1 MAQCPQC
8 GEENPERA
16 RFCLACA
23 TPLTNGPQRL
33 REERKIVTVLFADLV
48 GFTARAEQ
56 MDPEDV
62 RAILA
67 PYHVSLREQLEQYG
81 GTVEKFI
88 GDAVMA
94 VFGAPLAHE
103 DDPERAVR
111 AALAIRDGIIA
122 EGELQVRVGITTGEA
137 LVSIGARP
145 ELGEGMA
152 AGDVVNTAARLQAA
166 APVNAIVVDEAT
178 YGATK
183 RVIQYGEQ
191 PTIEAKG
198 KKDPVSIWEAVEAR
212 AHFGVDVRQLGGTPL
227 LGRAREIEALRN
239 AFERTRAE
247 SSPQLVTIV
256 GVPGIGKSRM
266 VWELFQEIDRDS
278 DLVSWRQGRSLP
290 YGEAVSFWAF
300 AEMVKAEAGI
310 LETDEREETDRKL
323 ASAVKSVIDE
333 DFDTEWVTDRLRPL
347 VGTSSP
353 EELGEDNRH
362 EAFAGWRRF
371 VEGLAERGP
380 LVLVFE
386 DLHWADDGLLDFI
399 DYLVERVGDVPLF
412 VLCTARPELLT
423 RRSGWGGGKPNAST
437 ISLSPLSPEDTAE
450 LVRTLVGRSGMSA
463 GVQATLQERAGGNP
477 LYAEEFARL
486 LVERPSAETLPETVQ
501 GLIAA
506 RLDGLQEEEKG
517 ILQDA
522 AVVGKVFWLG
532 ALAAEDRPT
541 ASLEEHLHV
550 LERKEFIRREQR
562 SSVTGES
569 EYAFRHL
576 LVRDVAYSQIP
587 RARRV
592 QKHIEAARFIESLGR
607 PDDHAELRA
616 HHYLAALDLAD
627 ASSQRSEGLDMGAAL
642 ALREAG
648 NRALALNSFAAA
660 GRYYARALELW
671 PTGDGERAGLLLQYG
686 RALRINEGGGEAVL
700 EEARDELLAIGEYS
714 RAAEANILLAELA
727 WYNVRPQET
736 EAFVGEARRLIAD
749 AEPSRIKAH
758 VLATVARYAML
769 ADRQQES
776 VEVGRQA
783 LAIAEELQHPDL
795 QAHALFSIGTAR
807 ANMGDW
813 DGMADV
819 EKGIRIGL
827 EANWTEVPRGYN
839 NLAAL
844 AEGRGELSRAFELR
858 KTGAREATRLGTGY
872 MLRWFEATLPEDH
885 YWAGEWDL
893 ALATAERAL
902 TAAEDETAYHQE
914 HVALRTRGRIRL
926 ARGDVAGALEDALR
940 AATVGLLT
948 DQRQASVPSL
958 AFSARVHFDVGEKD
972 AAGRAVDQLTALWG
986 DGRFGPAG
994 EWADLAVLLPELGR
1008 SSDLLALL
1016 DQAVPTLWTKA
1027 ARLWVGRD
1035 LIGAADI
1042 YAEMGSRPDE
1052 AQARLQAARV
1062 LIDADRL
1069 GEARS
1074 QLEQGL
1080 AFYRLVDASH
1090 HVRDGEALVLMA
1102 ED

>member
-1 MAQCPQC
+1 MVQCPRC

-23 TPLTNGPQRL
+23 TPLTSTPPRQW
-33 REERKIVTVLFADLV
+33 EERKIVTVLFADLV

-67 PYHVSLREQLEQYG
+67 PYHVRLREQLEQYG

-94 VFGAPLAHE
+94 VFGAPVAHE

-111 AALAIRDGIIA
+111 AALAIRDGIIDQ
-122 EGELQVRVGITTGEA
+122 GELQVRVGITTGEA

-145 ELGEGMA
+145 ELGEGIA

-166 APVNAIVVDEAT
+166 APANAIVVDEAT
-178 YGATK
+178 YGATQ
-183 RVIQYGEQ
+183 RVIEYGELR
-191 PTIEAKG
+191 PVEAKG
-198 KKDPVSIWEAVEAR
+198 KSDPVSAWEAVEAR

-227 LGRAREIEALRN
+227 LGRDREIEALRN
-239 AFERTRAE
+239 ALERARAE
-247 SSPQLVTIV
+247 SSPQLLTIV
-256 GVPGIGKSRM
+256 GVPGIGKSRL
-266 VWELFQEIDRDS
+266 VWELFQEIDRDP

-310 LETDEREETDRKL
+310 LETDERDETERKL
-323 ASAVKSVIDE
+323 AGAVKSVIDE
-333 DFDTEWVTDRLRPL
+333 DSDVEWVTDRLRPL

-362 EAFAGWRRF
+362 QAFVGWRRF
-371 VEGLAERGP
+371 VEGLAERRP

-386 DLHWADDGLLDFI
+386 DLHWADDGLLDFV
-399 DYLVERVGDVPLF
+399 DYLVERVGDIPLF

-423 RRSGWGGGKPNAST
+423 RCPGWGGGKSNAST
-437 ISLSPLSPEDTAE
+437 ISLSPLSPEDTAH

-463 GVQATLQERAGGNP
+463 DVQATLQERAGGNP

-486 LVERPSAETLPETVQ
+486 LVERPAAETLPETVQ
-501 GLIAA
+501 GIIAA
-506 RLDGLQEEEKG
+506 RLDALHEDEKR

-522 AVVGKVFWLG
+522 AVLGKVFWLS
-532 ALAAEDRPT
+532 ALGSDDRSVPF
-541 ASLEEHLHV
+541 LEEHLHL

-562 SSVTGES
+562 SSLTGET

-576 LVRDVAYSQIP
+576 LVRDVAYNQIP
-587 RARRV
+587 RALRV

-627 ASSQRSEGLDMGAAL
+627 ASSRRSEGLDRGAAL

-671 PTGDGERAGLLLQYG
+671 PPDDEERGALLLQYG
-686 RALRINEGGGEAVL
+686 RALRISEGGGEDVL
-700 EEARDELLAIGEYS
+700 LEAADELLAHGERS

-727 WYNVRPQET
+727 WYKVRPQET
-736 EAFVGEARRLIAD
+736 ERFVGEALRLIAD
-749 AEPSRIKAH
+749 VEPSRIKAH

-776 VEVGRQA
+776 VDIGRQA
-783 LAIAEELQHPDL
+783 LALAEELQHPDL
-795 QAHALFSIGTAR
+795 QAHALFTVGTAR
-807 ANMGDW
+807 GNLGDW
-813 DGMADV
+813 DGLADL
-819 EKGIRIGL
+819 EEGIRIGL
-827 EANWTEVPRGYN
+827 DANWTEVPRGFN

-844 AEGRGELSRAFELR
+844 AEARGELARAFELR
-858 KTGAREATRLGTGY
+858 KTGAREATRLGTGF

-885 YWAGEWDL
+885 YWSGEWDL
-893 ALATAERAL
+893 ALTTAERAL

-914 HVALRTRGRIRL
+914 PVALRTRVRIRL
-926 ARGDVAGALEDALR
+926 ARGDVAGVLEDALR
-940 AATVGLLT
+940 AAAVGLLT
-948 DQRQASVPSL
+948 DQRKMSIPSL
-958 AFSARVHFDVGEKD
+958 AFSARVHFDLGDPD
-972 AAGRAVDQLTALWG
+972 AAADTIDRLMALWEN
-986 DGRFGPAG
+986 GRFGPAG
-994 EWADLAVLLPELGR
+994 EWADLAVVLPALGR
-1008 SSDLLALL
+1008 RSDLLALL

-1027 ARLWVGRD
+1027 ARFWAEGD

-1042 YAEMGSRPDE
+1042 YSEMGSRPDE
-1052 AQARLQAARV
+1052 ALARLRAARV
-1062 LIDADRL
+1062 LFDAERL
-1069 GEARS
+1069 GEARA
-1074 QLEQGL
+1074 QLEQSL
-1080 AFYRLVDASH
+1080 AFYRSVDASH
-1090 HVRDGEALVLMA
+1090 YVREGEAFLAAMR
-1102 ED
+1102 